1 MELFLQF
8 INEYGTTILYTVLT
22 ALFGYF
28 GIIAKKYFDKWFE
41 TKEKKEIALEV
52 VKFTEQVY
60 KALHGEEKLEMAMEA
75 MSQMLAE
82 KGIHITELEM
92 RVLIEA
98 AVAEFNK
105 AFEKEREEAWGE
117 VEEEAGFE
125 EGEVEDVEN
134 PY

>member
-1 MELFLQF
+1 MELFLEFVNQ
-8 INEYGTTILYTVLT
+8 YGTTILYTVLT

-41 TKEKKEIALEV
+41 TKEKKEIAKEV

-60 KALHGEEKLEMAMEA
+60 KSLHGHEKLTKAMEA

-82 KGIHITELEM
+82 KGINITELEM
-92 RVLIEA
+92 QVLLEA

-105 AFEKEREEAWGE
+105 AFEKENTVTE
-117 VEEEAGFE
+117 
-125 EGEVEDVEN
+125 
-134 PY
+134 

>member
-22 ALFGYF
+22 AIFGYL
-28 GIIAKKYFDKWFE
+28 GIVAKKYFEKWFE

-60 KALHGEEKLEMAMEA
+60 KALRGDEKLQKAMEA
-75 MSQMLAE
+75 MSDILEQ

-105 AFEKEREEAWGE
+105 AFEK
-117 VEEEAGFE
+117 
-125 EGEVEDVEN
+125 GEVEDAEN
-134 PY
+134 PN

>member
-28 GIIAKKYFDKWFE
+28 GIIAKKYFDKWFD
-41 TKEKKEIALEV
+41 TKEKKEIAKEV
-52 VKFTEQVY
+52 VRFTEQVY
-60 KALHGEEKLEMAMEA
+60 KTLHGTEKLEKAMEA
-75 MSQMLAE
+75 MSQMLEE

-92 RVLIEA
+92 QVLLEA

-105 AFEKEREEAWGE
+105 AFEKEGEATNE
-117 VEEEAGFE
+117 
-125 EGEVEDVEN
+125 
-134 PY
+134 

>member
-8 INEYGTTILYTVLT
+8 LNEYGTTILYTILT
-22 ALFGYF
+22 ALFGYL
-28 GIIAKKYFDKWFE
+28 GIVAKKYFDKWFE
-41 TKEKKEIALEV
+41 TKEKKAIAEEV

-60 KALHGEEKLEMAMEA
+60 KALHGDEKLEMAMNA
-75 MSQMLAE
+75 MSEMLAE

-105 AFEKEREEAWGE
+105 AFEKVDEEM
-117 VEEEAGFE
+117 GFDEDENTWIE
-125 EGEVEDVEN
+125 EGEVDN
-134 PY
+134 A

>member
-8 INEYGTTILYTVLT
+8 INEYGTTILYTILT

-41 TKEKKEIALEV
+41 TKEKKEIAKEV
-52 VKFTEQVY
+52 VKFTQQVY
-60 KALHGEEKLEMAMEA
+60 KTLHGQEKLDKAMEA
-75 MSQMLAE
+75 MSMMLLE

-105 AFEKEREEAWGE
+105 AFE
-117 VEEEAGFE
+117 
-125 EGEVEDVEN
+125 EGEETA
-134 PY
+134 

>member
-8 INEYGTTILYTVLT
+8 INEYGTTILYTILT

-41 TKEKKEIALEV
+41 TKEKKEIAKEV
-52 VKFTEQVY
+52 VRFTEQVH
-60 KALHGEEKLEMAMEA
+60 KALHGEEKLQKAMEA

-82 KGIHITELEM
+82 KGIHITDLEM
-92 RVLIEA
+92 KVLLEA

-105 AFEKEREEAWGE
+105 AFEKET
-117 VEEEAGFE
+117 
-125 EGEVEDVEN
+125 EGE
-134 PY
+134 

>member
-8 INEYGTTILYTVLT
+8 INEYGTTILYTALT

-28 GIIAKKYFDKWFE
+28 GIIAKNYFDKWFE
-41 TKEKKEIALEV
+41 TKEKKEIAKEV

-60 KALHGEEKLEMAMEA
+60 KTLHGHEKLTKAMEA

-92 RVLIEA
+92 QVLLEA

-105 AFEKEREEAWGE
+105 AFEKGA
-117 VEEEAGFE
+117 
-125 EGEVEDVEN
+125 VEN
-134 PY
+134 EEVGN

>member
-28 GIIAKKYFDKWFE
+28 GLVAKKYFDKWFE
-41 TKEKKEIALEV
+41 TKEKKETALEV
-52 VKFTEQVY
+52 VQFAEQVY
-60 KALHGEEKLEMAMEA
+60 KTLHGEEKLQAAMNA
-75 MSQMLAE
+75 MSEILAE

-105 AFEKEREEAWGE
+105 AFEKEYEEDWLEA
-117 VEEEAGFE
+117 EEESWYE
-125 EGEVEDVEN
+125 EGDAN
-134 PY
+134 NA